1 MKPVLD
7 EAVDYV
13 QFQFTTVFGDL
24 KVVEFPAKIWD
35 EMCGGTGVDGSSLK
49 FLRTEQSDMKVHPD
63 FDTFAV
69 LPWEPRVA
77 RFICDLWDNN
87 DTPHVACPRS
97 VLKKTVAKAKKL
109 GYEYRTRPE
118 LEWYFVDEE
127 CNPMDRGL
135 YMDTSPYDKLGY
147 LRRMVTDDLA
157 DMGVELK
164 TIHHEGGEGQQEI
177 EFQATG
183 ALKVAD
189 HVQTAKLVAKAEAAM
204 NDVVCTF
211 MPKPFPEQP
220 GSGMHIHQYLTKK
233 GENVFAD
240 PEKGI
245 SDLLLHFVGGVFEHA
260 DAISAFLN
268 PLTNSYKRL
277 VPGHEAPVYK
287 SWGVGN
293 RTALVRIPGY
303 EKSARVE
310 YRAPDCSANIY
321 IAEALLL
328 AAGLDGV
335 KRKIEP
341 ISPTIENVDEM
352 TEDKRGELGIT
363 QLPTSLEES
372 LNHLE
377 GDDFVQGV
385 LGREMVGIFL
395 DVKRREYR
403 DFLDAKAKGSEEE
416 KRWELSKY
424 LVRA

>member
-1 MKPVLD
+1 MK
-7 EAVDYV
+7 
-13 QFQFTTVFGDL
+13 
-24 KVVEFPAKIWD
+24 
-35 EMCGGTGVDGSSLK
+35 
-49 FLRTEQSDMKVHPD
+49 RTIANV
-63 FDTFAV
+63 
-69 LPWEPRVA
+69 
-77 RFICDLWDNN
+77 
-87 DTPHVACPRS
+87 
-97 VLKKTVAKAKKL
+97 KKL
-109 GYEYRTRPE
+109 GYDYKARPE

-127 CNPMDRGL
+127 CRPMDWGL
-135 YMDTSPYDKLGY
+135 YMDTSPYDKLAY
-147 LRRMVTDDLA
+147 LRRMITDDLA
-157 DMGVELK
+157 EMGVELK

-183 ALKVAD
+183 ALKAAD
-189 HVQTAKLVAKAEAAM
+189 YVQTAKLVAKAEAAM
-204 NDVVCTF
+204 DGVICTF

-220 GSGMHIHQYLTKK
+220 GSGMHIHQYLTEK

-240 PEKGI
+240 SEKGI
-245 SDLLLHFVGGVFEHA
+245 SDLLLHFVGGIFNHV

-293 RTALVRIPGY
+293 RTALIRIPGY

-328 AAGLDGV
+328 AAGFDGI

-341 ISPTIENVDEM
+341 IPPTTENVDEM
-352 TEDKRGELGIT
+352 TEGRRRELGIT
-363 QLPTSLEES
+363 RLPTSLEES

-377 GDDFVQGV
+377 GDRFVQDI
-385 LGREMVGIFL
+385 LGKEMINIFF
-395 DVKRREYR
+395 DIKRREYR
-403 DFLDAKAKGSEEE
+403 DFLYARAKGAEEE
-416 KRWELSKY
+416 RRWELGKY